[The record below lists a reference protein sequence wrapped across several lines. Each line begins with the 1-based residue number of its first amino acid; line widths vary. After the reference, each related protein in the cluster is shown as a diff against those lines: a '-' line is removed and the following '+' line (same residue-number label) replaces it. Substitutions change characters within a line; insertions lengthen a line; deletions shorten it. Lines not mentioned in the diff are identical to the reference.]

1 MRLVYIL
8 GIIAAVLL
16 VYILSRTREE
26 FALPS
31 ISDSVIEAIDTAPST
46 SEVKGHYKT
55 LLIYA
60 NSDFRGSGIKSM
72 RLLGDLRDRLFGPRN
87 FRKSLKVEDI
97 LANWPA
103 WLPPL
108 ATDTPEIVPSTE
120 DAVTAELRVLS
131 YIQKNFPEEPGVDS
145 KMGSVVQNIIKD
157 FAYRFVYESNETM
170 VLKSDFLLVPLTKDW
185 LNPTAGT

>member
-31 ISDSVIEAIDTAPST
+31 ISDSVMEAIDTAPST

-170 VLKSDFLLVPLTKDW
+170 ALKSDFLLVPLTKNW
-185 LNPTAGT
+185 LNPTAGS